1 MPTFKNEVTA
11 AGQIGIHGI
20 SKTKHGV
27 VGEAKQDGSGLV
39 GISDMGAGVSGTS
52 NSASGVAGA
61 SDSGTGVAG
70 SSNSGSGVV
79 GQSDRAPAVRGVSKS
94 SRGVE
99 GVSQTAEGIIGF
111 SESGNGAAGTSR
123 TGYGVLGQSDNASG
137 LRGLSRTGRGV
148 EGWSESAYGVS
159 GDSTTSAGV
168 RGTSQRGRGVEGWS
182 TSAEGVFGICE
193 GGIGVYGVSGRSRFF
208 SEYVPSDVGL
218 NRDIP
223 PLVVPPLVDPGQ
235 GLATRRQRDEPA
247 FHHLHETGHGQS
259 PAPAETAHVG
269 KTMSSVAKRGIVAG
283 PGSIHEEV
291 SISDFHDDRAGIG
304 VLGEHRRAG
313 IGVKAISDKGFGL
326 AAYSTGHEAIHAET
340 QSRETAAIA
349 AYNLNRN
356 GTGAAIFAK
365 KEGRRGHAG
374 FFVGNVW
381 ITGELGVGGDIML
394 ANADCAE
401 DFDVVGAALA
411 EPGTVMVVG
420 ADGLLAPCDSA
431 YDKRV
436 AGVISGAGLFKP
448 GVILDKRETAHERRP
463 VALLGKV
470 FCKVTT
476 AGGTIQVG
484 DLLTTSDT
492 PGHAMKAS
500 DPHLAFGSVIGKA
513 LGTLEAGDG
522 LIPILVALQ

>member
-11 AGQIGIHGI
+11 AGQVGVHGI

-39 GISDMGAGVSGTS
+39 GISDLGTGVSGTS
-52 NSASGVAGA
+52 NSASGV
-61 SDSGTGVAG
+61 
-70 SSNSGSGVV
+70 V
-79 GQSDRAPAVRGVSKS
+79 GQSDTAPAVRGISKS
-94 SRGVE
+94 GRGVE
-99 GVSQTAEGIIGF
+99 GVSQTAEGLLGL
-111 SESGNGAAGTSR
+111 SESGNGATGISR
-123 TGYGVLGQSDNASG
+123 TGHGVLGQSENASG
-137 LRGLSRTGRGV
+137 VRGLSRTGRGI
-148 EGWSESAYGVS
+148 EGWSETAYGVS
-159 GDSTTSAGV
+159 GDSATSAGV

-208 SEYVPSDVGL
+208 SEFVPSDVGL
-218 NRDIP
+218 GRDVP
-223 PLVVPPLVDPGQ
+223 ALAVPPLAGPGQ
-235 GLATRRQRDEPA
+235 DPAALRQRDEPA
-247 FHHLHETGHGQS
+247 FHHLRETGHEPS
-259 PAPAETAHVG
+259 SMHAEAAHVG
-269 KTMSSVAKRGIVAG
+269 KTASAAMERSFVPG

-291 SISDFHDDRAGIG
+291 SISGFHDDRAGIG

-313 IGVKAISDKGFGL
+313 IGVKAMSDKGFGL

-340 QSRETAAIA
+340 RSRETAAIA
-349 AYNLNRN
+349 AYNLNPN
-356 GTGAAIFAK
+356 GTGAAIFAM

-374 FFVGNVW
+374 FFIGNVW

-411 EPGTVMVVG
+411 EPGTVMVMGV
-420 ADGLLAPCDSA
+420 DGLLVPCDSA

-436 AGVISGAGLFKP
+436 AGVISGAGHFKP

-470 FCKVTT
+470 FCKATT
-476 AGGTIQVG
+476 GGGAIQMG

-492 PGHAMKAS
+492 AGHAMRAG
-500 DPHLAFGSVIGKA
+500 DPHLAFGAVIGKA